1 MASNLSVSGP
11 LPLVSGRASVG
22 GGVLRCMN
30 IRVFNGSLGQSDGQ
44 VIVDGGVLI
53 SGAFEDYG
61 PPFIGGGSLSG
72 GIMES
77 TSFGVEDVASFAQSG
92 GTNSVAGDLG
102 MGQIA
107 HFILE
112 AGWLCTSNTVV
123 SQPNEIDTGLDTH
136 FVQDGGVHWVT
147 NSLSVDGLDADYSLR
162 TGTLIAS
169 NIVVSDQSRLIVG
182 ASPGVAI
189 SNGGSFTLQGGTLE
203 LSNTVQ
209 NFGGLIVSQA
219 FSYFY
224 PFLDNYIDFASGNSR
239 VGFADSGGQQW
250 DPAVILYIDGW
261 NGSASGGG
269 ADQII
274 FGNSA
279 SGLTAAQLQQIQFE
293 SPAGFPAGT
302 WSAKILPTGEV
313 VPSMQP
319 RLTTFVSGSN
329 FFVQWP
335 ASSAFILQAATN
347 AAGPYEDISNAFD
360 PFTSDMRQFPQRFF
374 RLREQQ

>member
-1 MASNLSVSGP
+1 GVSDNGSYGQTGGSLKVQEISVGDGSFYFGGGTALASNLSVSGP

-123 SQPNEIDTGLDTH
+123 SQPN
-136 FVQDGGVHWVT
+136 
-147 NSLSVDGLDADYSLR
+147 
-162 TGTLIAS
+162 
-169 NIVVSDQSRLIVG
+169 
-182 ASPGVAI
+182 
-189 SNGGSFTLQGGTLE
+189 
-203 LSNTVQ
+203 
-209 NFGGLIVSQA
+209 
-219 FSYFY
+219 
-224 PFLDNYIDFASGNSR
+224 
-239 VGFADSGGQQW
+239 
-250 DPAVILYIDGW
+250 
-261 NGSASGGG
+261 
-269 ADQII
+269 
-274 FGNSA
+274 
-279 SGLTAAQLQQIQFE
+279 
-293 SPAGFPAGT
+293 
-302 WSAKILPTGEV
+302 
-313 VPSMQP
+313 
-319 RLTTFVSGSN
+319 
-329 FFVQWP
+329 
-335 ASSAFILQAATN
+335 
-347 AAGPYEDISNAFD
+347 
-360 PFTSDMRQFPQRFF
+360 
-374 RLREQQ
+374 